1 MTEKTKLAPV
11 HPGELLREEFL
22 EPMGIS
28 AYQLAKDIGVPGPR
42 IYDLV
47 REKRGI
53 SPDTALRLS
62 RYFGLSEGYWMRL
75 QAHYDLEVAKD
86 QAGEAIEREVRPR
99 QVGTKVFSPGETCLA
114 SGRYHVVDKPFV
126 GQWERKGE
134 RYVEEGE
141 PFPLV
146 PGGGPAQGYMMAG
159 PPVD

>member
-1 MTEKTKLAPV
+1 MGDWTEEIRNEERVMPPV

-28 AYQLAKDIGVPGPR
+28 SYQLAKDIGVPGPR

-62 RYFGLSEGYWMRL
+62 RYFGMSEGYWARA

-86 QAGEAIEREVRPR
+86 LAGEAIEREVRPL
-99 QVGTKVFSPGETCLA
+99 KHS
-114 SGRYHVVDKPFV
+114 
-126 GQWERKGE
+126 
-134 RYVEEGE
+134 
-141 PFPLV
+141 
-146 PGGGPAQGYMMAG
+146 AG
-159 PPVD
+159 